1 MKVNNKEILGDKFAF
16 DGCHKIY
23 IIEDNLDEKEA
34 IDYGYDIYELKDLKD
49 IYENSCSLKFISN
62 WKLNINYVKQFE
74 EVSFDEENS
83 MEI

>member
-34 IDYGYDIYELKDLKD
+34 IDYGYDIYEVKDLKD

-74 EVSFDEENS
+74 EVLFDEENS

>member
-34 IDYGYDIYELKDLKD
+34 IDYGYDIYEVKDLKD

>member
-34 IDYGYDIYELKDLKD
+34 IDYGYDIYEVKDLKD

-83 MEI
+83 MKI